1 MIFNL
6 AGNQNVLN
14 TYAKFKTS
22 ISNAQ
27 EVLAPIVKI
36 DLTLSIMTT

>member
-6 AGNQNVLN
+6 ADNQNVLN
-14 TYAKFKTS
+14 MYEKFKTFTR
-22 ISNAQ
+22 NAL
-27 EVLAPIVKI
+27 EALAPIVKI